1 LAKEAR
7 LSDIA
12 IPGELK
18 KALAARPAA
27 LAAFEKLP
35 PSHKA
40 EYVRWIM
47 EAKTPDMRARRA
59 GQAAARLTGG
69 G

>member
-1 LAKEAR
+1 MTDEP
-7 LSDIA
+7 A

-27 LAAFEKLP
+27 AAAFAKLP

-40 EYVRWIM
+40 EYVRWIT
-47 EAKTPDMRARRA
+47 EAKSPDARAKRA
-59 GQAAARLTGG
+59 GQAAAKLSG
-69 G
+69 

>member
-1 LAKEAR
+1 MSEAG
-7 LSDIA
+7 

-18 KALAARPAA
+18 KALAQRPAA

-40 EYVRWIM
+40 EYVRWIN

-59 GQAAARLTGG
+59 GQAVARLTGG

>member
-1 LAKEAR
+1 M
-7 LSDIA
+7 SDIA

-27 LAAFEKLP
+27 AAAFERLP

-40 EYVRWIM
+40 EYVRWIT
-47 EAKTPDMRARRA
+47 EAKGQDTRVRRA
-59 GQAAARLTGG
+59 NMAVAKLTGG
-69 G
+69 A

>member
-1 LAKEAR
+1 MA
-7 LSDIA
+7 DIA

-27 LAAFEKLP
+27 GAAFEKLP

-40 EYVRWIM
+40 EYVKWINDC
-47 EAKTPDMRARRA
+47 KTPETRARRA
-59 GQAAARLTGG
+59 GLAVARLTGG
-69 G
+69 A

>member
-1 LAKEAR
+1 MT
-7 LSDIA
+7 DVA

-27 LAAFEKLP
+27 AAAFAKLSP
-35 PSHKA
+35 TQKA
-40 EYVRWIM
+40 EVARWVD
-47 EAKTPDMRARRA
+47 EAKGPEPRARRA
-59 GQAAARLTGG
+59 SLAVSRLTGG

>member
-1 LAKEAR
+1 V
-7 LSDIA
+7 SDIA

-18 KALAARPAA
+18 KALAGRPAA

-35 PSHKA
+35 PAHKA
-40 EYVRWIM
+40 ECVRWII
-47 EAKTPDMRARRA
+47 EAKTPEMRARRA

-69 G
+69 R

>member
-1 LAKEAR
+1 

-18 KALAARPAA
+18 KALASRPAA
-27 LAAFEKLP
+27 AAAFEKLS

-40 EYVRWIM
+40 EYVRWIV
-47 EAKTPDMRARRA
+47 EAKTQDTRARRA
-59 GQAAARLTGG
+59 NMAVAKLTGG
-69 G
+69 A